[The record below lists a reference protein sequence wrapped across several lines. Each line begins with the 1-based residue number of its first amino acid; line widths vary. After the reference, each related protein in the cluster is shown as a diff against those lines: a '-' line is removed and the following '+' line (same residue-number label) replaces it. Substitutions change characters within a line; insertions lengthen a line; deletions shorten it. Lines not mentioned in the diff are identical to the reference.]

1 MEASSD
7 MSGFEDSRQV
17 SAFAAKGVA
26 WAVSEKLIQGDNGM
40 INPQGDTNRA
50 MCAAITVSYTHLDVY
65 KRQTGETVNSIMVC
79 WIISVYMAVR

>member
-50 MCAAITVSYTHLDVY
+50 MCAANIQRFQE
-65 KRQTGETVNSIMVC
+65 RQSLLTDEEE
-79 WIISVYMAVR
+79 

>member
-50 MCAAITVSYTHLDVY
+50 MCAVIIQRFQE
-65 KRQTGETVNSIMVC
+65 RQSLLTDEEE
-79 WIISVYMAVR
+79 

>member
-40 INPQGDTNRA
+40 INPWYDQSAGRYQPCNVRSNHSA
-50 MCAAITVSYTHLDVY
+50 VPGAAESAD
-65 KRQTGETVNSIMVC
+65 R
-79 WIISVYMAVR
+79 